1 MRIGEAQHAVVA
13 VEQVVEPFG
22 FDIDRLRRDLV
33 VDQPVNHPVIG
44 GRDSPCDPEPG
55 DTRDGQRGVLFDPQ
69 RGAVHDLV
77 VGPGNRFLQQQA
89 DAFLPTGQLAHRD
102 RAGVFGTGEAS
113 VLSGFGDHAVSFRE
127 RRAELHFGVP
137 VVETEVFDGEFQF
150 EARRS
155 VAVVEQY
162 GVESDDVARRQIESD
177 GGFAEFDLGILRIV
191 VGRTCRGK
199 RNIEPGFRKAGLSDT
214 YFAGH
219 VHADLAGV
227 PCHVVSGV
235 VDRNLVVVL
244 DVDDIPGRDD
254 SRSERQGQLVADR
267 RVVRVQ
273 IGQIVLLVDTRI
285 LACENCEDGNPAGAS
300 EHVYHVVR
308 R

>member
-1 MRIGEAQHAVVA
+1 MRIGETQHVVFA

-33 VDQPVNHPVIG
+33 IDQSVNYLVIG
-44 GRDSPCDPEPG
+44 GRDSSCDPKSG
-55 DTRDGQRGVLFDPQ
+55 NTRDGQRGVLFDPQ
-69 RGAVHDLV
+69 RGAVHDPV
-77 VGPGNRFLQQQA
+77 VGPDNRFLQQQA
-89 DAFLPTGQLAHRD
+89 DAFRPAVQLAHRD
-102 RAGVFGTGEAS
+102 RAGVFGIGEVS
-113 VLSGFGDHAVSFRE
+113 VLSGFGGHAVSFRK
-127 RRAELHFGVP
+127 RRAERHLRVP

-199 RNIEPGFRKAGLSDT
+199 RNIEPGFRNAGLSDT

-219 VHADLAGV
+219 VHADFAGV
-227 PCHVVSGV
+227 PRHVVSGV
-235 VDRNLVVVL
+235 VDRNLFVIF
-244 DVDDIPGRDD
+244 DMDDISGRDD
-254 SRSERQGQLVADR
+254 SRSER
-267 RVVRVQ
+267 
-273 IGQIVLLVDTRI
+273 
-285 LACENCEDGNPAGAS
+285 
-300 EHVYHVVR
+300 
-308 R
+308 